1 MKHTYKIT
9 KWNEWKNFNPIFLTL
24 IGLALAGLFVFY
36 FRNPDDNFGDFLPFL
51 GIGFLLLFI
60 PISIIHLKYDAINE
74 GMEMIYDEEE
84 KRVVIKNTKKN
95 TLSEFSLDD
104 IHCIYHTMSLPMLE
118 KRMHWFPWDGYNY
131 SDIYLK
137 NGEKHRITSLMVYR
151 LELPVGDRY
160 EVITRFYPYPGKL

>member
-1 MKHTYKIT
+1 MKYTYKIT
-9 KWNEWKNFNPIFLTL
+9 KLNELKNCYSIFIILIIFITVGPI
-24 IGLALAGLFVFY
+24 LFYYRTPDGNFWDY
-36 FRNPDDNFGDFLPFL
+36 FPFL
-51 GIGFLLLFI
+51 GIGFLLLFV
-60 PISIIHLKYDAINE
+60 PVSIIHLKYDAINE

-84 KRVVIKNTKKN
+84 KRIVIKNTKKN